1 MPPAERPHVYT
12 IPPHGAFVDAL
23 AAGLF
28 ERTAGDPLALARARI
43 LLPNRRAVRALTDAF
58 VRRSE
63 GGLLLPRL
71 TPIGDLADD
80 AAGAGAEGFAGEAAS
95 LDLPPAFD
103 PCERRLLMTQLVRR
117 GATRRG
123 DSVTAVEALRL
134 ADALG
139 SALDELTGEEV
150 DPAAL
155 ATLVA
160 DADLAEHFQATLD
173 QFDAVR
179 THWPAVLAA
188 TGTSDAVAR
197 RLAVVDAVARA
208 WAASPPGG
216 LIVAAGLVAVSPA
229 VARLLRVVA
238 RLPNGL
244 VVLPGVDTAMADE
257 EWDAIR
263 VTPEGGDEAHP
274 QYMLK
279 RLLDRIDVA
288 RGEVVEWDNAT
299 SSDGPSARTGAVA
312 SALRLAKFTTAWRE
326 PPPAGVFDGVRTVE
340 AATPAEEAQVVA
352 LALRRALAE
361 PGRTAALVTPDRNLA
376 RRVARHLARWG
387 IDIDDSAGLPLRQT
401 PPGAL
406 MLALVEAATQGFA
419 PVALFAV
426 LKHPLVRFG
435 EARLP
440 WLDRVRA
447 LDRRLRGVRPAPGLD
462 GIAARLKETDAGEG
476 LTAWWAEVAEL
487 LRPLATHFTHQ
498 DCALADTVAVLRDTG
513 EALAG
518 DELWRGPAGRA
529 LAGLVA
535 MLTEHGRHLD
545 PFDPADAPA
554 LLGSLL
560 RDVPVREVYGKQPR
574 LAIYGT
580 LEARLQRADLTILGG
595 LSEGVWPSPASPD
608 PWLAPKIRAG
618 LGIGGTQRGIGLA
631 AHDFAAAL
639 GGPQVLLTRSRRDDS
654 APTVASRFWLRLHAS
669 AGDALTAD
677 TELLS
682 LARAL
687 DRSVAP
693 SPALR
698 PEPAPPA
705 AARPLEISVTAAE
718 RLKADP
724 FSWYASAILRLK
736 VLDPLDADPGAA
748 ERGIDLHN
756 VLEEWI
762 KGGGA
767 PDALQPIAAA
777 MLREK
782 WSNHPLMQA
791 LWRPRVERALE
802 WVVEESQRWTDAGWS
817 PRAAEV
823 EAKRQL
829 SNGVTL
835 KGRADRV
842 DVNATGALAII
853 DYKTGKPPSNAQV
866 EGGFALQM
874 GLLAWLIGDARS
886 PVEALCYWRLSG
898 GKEPGDATD
907 PLAYRGK
914 PFIELPD
921 HVAATIAAFN
931 DLCEKYLLGSAPF
944 TAKLHP
950 EYAARYSDFDHL
962 ARVAE
967 WQARAR

>member
-1 MPPAERPHVYT
+1 MPLAERPRVYT

-23 AAGLF
+23 AAGLL
-28 ERTAGDPLALARARI
+28 ERTKDDPLALARARI

-58 VRRSE
+58 VRRSD
-63 GGLLLPRL
+63 GGLLLPRM
-71 TPIGDLADD
+71 TPIGDLDAD
-80 AAGAGAEGFAGEAAS
+80 GFATEAAS

-103 PCERRLLMTQLVRR
+103 PCERRLRLTQLVRR
-117 GATRRG
+117 GAARRG
-123 DSVTAVEALRL
+123 DGVTAVEALRL

-155 ATLVA
+155 ATLVEN
-160 DADLAEHFQATLD
+160 ADLAEHFQLTLD

-179 THWPAVLAA
+179 EHWPAVLAA

-197 RLAVVDAVARA
+197 RLAVVDAVARE
-208 WAASPPGG
+208 WAASPPAG

-238 RLPNGL
+238 RLPDGL
-244 VVLPGVDTAMADE
+244 VVLPGVDTAMDDE

-263 VTPEGGDEAHP
+263 VTAEGGDEAHP

-279 RLLDRIDVA
+279 RLLDRIDVG
-288 RGEVVEWDNAT
+288 RGEVAGWDYPTA
-299 SSDGPSARTGAVA
+299 SDGPVARTGAVA
-312 SALRLAKFTTAWRE
+312 SALRLAKFTTAWRDA
-326 PPPAGVFDGVRTVE
+326 PPEGVFDGVRTVE

-361 PGRTAALVTPDRNLA
+361 PGQTAALVTPDRNLA

-401 PPGAL
+401 PPGA
-406 MLALVEAATQGFA
+406 MILALAEAATQGFA
-419 PVALFAV
+419 PVALLAV

-435 EARLP
+435 PERLA

-447 LDRRLRGVRPAPGLD
+447 LDRRLRGVRPVPGLA
-462 GIAARLKETDAGEG
+462 GVTARLKETKAVEA
-476 LTAWWAEVAEL
+476 LTAWWTEVAEML
-487 LRPLATHFTHQ
+487 APLEAHFTHE
-498 DCALADTVAVLRDTG
+498 DCALADAVAVLRDTG

-529 LAGLVA
+529 LGGLVA

-545 PFDPADAPA
+545 PFAPADAPA

-560 RDVPVREVYGKQPR
+560 RDVPVREAYGKQPR

-595 LSEGVWPSPASPD
+595 LNEGVWPSPASPD
-608 PWLAPKIRAG
+608 PWLALKIRAE

-639 GGPQVLLTRSRRDDS
+639 GGPQVLLTRARRDDS

-669 AGDALTAD
+669 VGDALKPE
-677 TELLS
+677 TELLA

-687 DRSVAP
+687 DRSAVPAP
-693 SPALR
+693 APR
-698 PEPAPPA
+698 PEPAPSA
-705 AARPLEISVTAAE
+705 AMRPRKISVTAAE
-718 RLKADP
+718 QLKADP
-724 FSWYASAILRLK
+724 FSWYARAILELK
-736 VLDPLDADPGAA
+736 LLDPLDADPGAA
-748 ERGIDLHN
+748 ERGIDLHD
-756 VLEEWI
+756 VLEKWI
-762 KGGGA
+762 KGGGE
-767 PDALQPIAAA
+767 PDALQPIAAT

-791 LWRPRVERALE
+791 LWKPRVERALD
-802 WVVEESQRWTDAGWS
+802 WVVEESARWHDAGWS
-817 PRAAEV
+817 PHGAEV
-823 EAKRQL
+823 KAVRELR
-829 SNGVTL
+829 NGVTL
-835 KGRADRV
+835 QGRADRV
-842 DVNATGALAII
+842 DHNAAGALAII

-866 EGGFALQM
+866 QGGFALQM
-874 GLLAWLIGDARS
+874 GLLAWLIGTDAGAA
-886 PVEALCYWRLSG
+886 VEALRYWRLSG

-921 HVAATIAAFN
+921 HVAATIAAFD
-931 DLCEKYLLGSAPF
+931 DLCEKYLLGSEPF

>member
-1 MPPAERPHVYT
+1 MPRAERPHVFT

-23 AAGLF
+23 AAGLL

-71 TPIGDLADD
+71 TPIGDLD
-80 AAGAGAEGFAGEAAS
+80 AEGFAGEAAN

-103 PCERRLLMTQLVRR
+103 ACERRLRLTQLVRR
-117 GATRRG
+117 GAARRG
-123 DSVTAVEALRL
+123 DGVTAVEALRL

-160 DADLAEHFQATLD
+160 DADLAVHFQATLD

-197 RLAVVDAVARA
+197 RLAVVDAVARE
-208 WAASPPGG
+208 WAASPPAG

-244 VVLPGVDTAMADE
+244 VVLPGIDTAMNVE

-288 RGEVVEWDNAT
+288 RGEVADWDYAT
-299 SSDGPSARTGAVA
+299 PGDGPAARTAAVA

-326 PPPAGVFDGVRTVE
+326 APPPHVFDDVRTVE
-340 AATPAEEAQVVA
+340 AATPAEEAQVIA

-376 RRVARHLARWG
+376 RRVARHLARWE

-406 MLALVEAATQGFA
+406 ILALVEAATQGFA
-419 PVALFAV
+419 PIALLGV

-435 EARLP
+435 DDRLP
-440 WLDRVRA
+440 WLDHVRA
-447 LDRRLRGVRPAPGLD
+447 LDRRLRGVRPAPGLA
-462 GIAARLKETDAGEG
+462 GIVARLEETKAGDA
-476 LTAWWAEVAEL
+476 LTAWWAEVADL
-487 LRPLATHFTHQ
+487 LGPLATHFAHK
-498 DCALADTVAVLRDTG
+498 DCALADTVAVLRDTS

-518 DELWRGPAGRA
+518 DELWRGPTGRA

-560 RDVPVREVYGKQPR
+560 RDVPVREAYGKQPR

-595 LSEGVWPSPASPD
+595 LNEGVWPSPASPD

-654 APTVASRFWLRLHAS
+654 APTVASRFWLRLHAM
-669 AGDALTAD
+669 AGDALKPE
-677 TELLS
+677 TELLA

-687 DRSVAP
+687 DRSAAP

-698 PEPAPPA
+698 PDPAPPA
-705 AARPLEISVTAAE
+705 AARPMAISVTAAE
-718 RLKADP
+718 QLKADP
-724 FSWYASAILRLK
+724 FSWYARAILELK
-736 VLDPLDADPGAA
+736 LLDPLDADPGAA
-748 ERGIDLHN
+748 ERGIDLHG
-756 VLEEWI
+756 VLEKWI
-762 KGGGA
+762 KQGGA
-767 PDALQPIAAA
+767 PQDLQPIAAR
-777 MLREK
+777 MLQEK

-791 LWRPRVERALE
+791 LWKPRVERALD
-802 WVVEESQRWTDAGWS
+802 WVVEESARW
-817 PRAAEV
+817 AAEGWEPHGAEIKV
-823 EAKRQL
+823 VREL
-829 SNGVTL
+829 HNGVTL
-835 KGRADRV
+835 QGRADRV
-842 DVNATGALAII
+842 DRNTVGALAIV

-866 EGGFALQM
+866 QGGFALQM
-874 GLLAWLIGDARS
+874 GLLAWLIGGDMDA
-886 PVEALCYWRLSG
+886 PVEALRYWRLSG
-898 GKEPGDATD
+898 GKDPGDATD

-921 HVAATIAAFN
+921 HVAATIAAF
-931 DLCEKYLLGSAPF
+931 DKLCDKYLLGSEPF

-967 WQARAR
+967 WQARAG